1 MAFVELASFANE
13 TVKCEIDVTSTTIRS
28 VRVTNNGPRTVVAH
42 LVNSA
47 LGASFRAEFGP
58 GTVVTRN
65 LPAALRSKIQ
75 FVDVIDTQTGVSMP
89 TLPGWQLQW
98 TYATDPAKVPAL

>member
-1 MAFVELASFANE
+1 MAFVERASFANE
-13 TVKCEIDVTSTTIRS
+13 MVRCEIDATSTTIRS
-28 VRVTNNGPRTVVAH
+28 VRVTNTAARTLVAQ
-42 LVNSA
+42 LANKA
-47 LGASFRAEFGP
+47 LGASFRAELGP

-75 FVDVIDTQTGVSMP
+75 FVDVIDSQTGVSMP

-98 TYATDPAKVPAL
+98 SYAIDPTKVPSL